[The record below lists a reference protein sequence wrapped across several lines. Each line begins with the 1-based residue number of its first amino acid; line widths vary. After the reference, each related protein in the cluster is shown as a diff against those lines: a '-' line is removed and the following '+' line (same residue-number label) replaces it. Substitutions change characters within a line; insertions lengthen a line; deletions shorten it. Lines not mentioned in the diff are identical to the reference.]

1 MHFPAFALLL
11 LGAVALPPVSSNPGC
26 PFVKAHE
33 ANKERRLAFKVIGA
47 GGDGGTIPSG
57 GFAAVK
63 EEIKK
68 VLVDSKEFWPAD
80 FGNYGPFM
88 IRLAW
93 HCSGSFRR
101 SDGRGGCD
109 GGRIRFDPEM
119 NWPDNANLDMA
130 LLLLEPIKKKFG
142 SDLSWGDLIILTG
155 NTAIESMGGP
165 TMGFCGGRVDNADGL
180 LSVPLG
186 PSQEQSDLMPCE
198 VNGQCEFPLG
208 PTTVGLIYVNPAGPS
223 GNPDQTASA
232 IDVRNAFGN
241 MGFDDAE
248 TVSLIG
254 GGHAFGKCHGACK
267 NSSCESLAPD
277 GNPGTV
283 TSGFEGQWTSTPTT
297 WSNEYFKSLL
307 GFEWKLTT
315 SPHEQPQWKPFTSDG
330 SAPPDNVLM
339 TTADLALIRETS
351 YLALVNRY
359 ASDISA
365 LEQDFA
371 ASWYRLT
378 SQDMGPQSRCIG
390 ETVPSPQPFQQPIP
404 DAPETDPAN
413 YILTRAAIQAKLDDG
428 TLVATDLI
436 RLAFQCASTYRS
448 TDFSGGCNG
457 ARIRF
462 PPESDWPVNAGLDY
476 VVTALSVIKK
486 FDVSMADVI
495 VLAGQTAMEMKGGD
509 SMTFCG
515 GRGDAENAA
524 FSDNLAPR
532 DYVASPTL
540 AIRDNFDVMG
550 LTARQGVA
558 LYGRPS
564 SRYPELGS
572 LFTAL
577 TTKTFEDPNTDEMFV
592 PVGGG
597 SPVTEMEFAL
607 TQDTEYLA
615 IVEAFVEDNISFKS
629 ELASAWTYLMTADR
643 FSGPTTN
650 ACTGVNQLTLIGG
663 LECFSGQM
671 TVELENKSTVPL
683 RLVQVGDRVKVDDGK
698 YEPIYAFGH
707 KNAEASSVFLQ
718 ITTENNRNILE
729 ISKDHMVTIEGSRS
743 VPASMVKLGDKLV
756 TGAGDLVAVKT
767 ISNVFRKGIYAP
779 FTYSGTIEV
788 NGVKASTY
796 VSLQEDAEFLTIGN
810 FETPF
815 SHQWLSHSVMLPFR
829 LLGSNTIF
837 SAWAEWLQGTGQHL
851 LTQHPIILG
860 LSMVPLVGFLGITTM
875 LETLWLQPGLVV
887 AVGLI
892 ALSLYRINKSST
904 KAL

>member
-1 MHFPAFALLL
+1 ML
-11 LGAVALPPVSSNPGC
+11 
-26 PFVKAHE
+26 
-33 ANKERRLAFKVIGA
+33 
-47 GGDGGTIPSG
+47 
-57 GFAAVK
+57 
-63 EEIKK
+63 
-68 VLVDSKEFWPAD
+68 
-80 FGNYGPFM
+80 
-88 IRLAW
+88 
-93 HCSGSFRR
+93 
-101 SDGRGGCD
+101 
-109 GGRIRFDPEM
+109 
-119 NWPDNANLDMA
+119 
-130 LLLLEPIKKKFG
+130 
-142 SDLSWGDLIILTG
+142 
-155 NTAIESMGGP
+155 
-165 TMGFCGGRVDNADGL
+165 
-180 LSVPLG
+180 
-186 PSQEQSDLMPCE
+186 
-198 VNGQCEFPLG
+198 
-208 PTTVGLIYVNPAGPS
+208 
-223 GNPDQTASA
+223 
-232 IDVRNAFGN
+232 
-241 MGFDDAE
+241 
-248 TVSLIG
+248 
-254 GGHAFGKCHGACK
+254 
-267 NSSCESLAPD
+267 
-277 GNPGTV
+277 
-283 TSGFEGQWTSTPTT
+283 
-297 WSNEYFKSLL
+297 
-307 GFEWKLTT
+307 
-315 SPHEQPQWKPFTSDG
+315 
-330 SAPPDNVLM
+330 
-339 TTADLALIRETS
+339 TADLTLTQDAS
-351 YLALVNRY
+351 YLALVNCY
-359 ASDISA
+359 AYDISA

-390 ETVPSPQPFQQPIP
+390 DTVPPPQLFQQPIP

-413 YILTRAAIQAKLDDG
+413 CIYMRAAIQAKLDDG
-428 TLVATDLI
+428 TLTATDLI
-436 RLAFQCASTYRS
+436 RLAFQCASTYRY

-462 PPESDWPVNAGLDY
+462 PPESDWPVNAGLDS
-476 VVTALSVIKK
+476 VVTALSVIDR
-486 FDVSMADVI
+486 FDVAMADMI
-495 VLAGQTAMEMKGGD
+495 VLAGQTVMETKGGN

-572 LFTAL
+572 LFIAL
-577 TTKTFEDPNTDEMFV
+577 TTKTFEDPNADGMFV
-592 PVGGG
+592 TVGGG
-597 SPVTEMEFAL
+597 SPVTEMEFGL
-607 TQDTEYLA
+607 TEDTEYLA

-650 ACTGVNQLTLIGG
+650 VCTGVNQLTLIGG

-683 RLVQVGDRVKVDDGK
+683 RLVQLGDRVKVDDGK

-743 VPASMVKLGDKLV
+743 VPASMIKLGDKLV
-756 TGAGDLVAVKT
+756 TGSGDLVAVKT

-875 LETLWLQPGLVV
+875 LEMLWLQPGLVV

-892 ALSLYRINKSST
+892 ALFLYRINKSST
-904 KAL
+904 KAM